1 MTDTSEQ
8 IDQANTAMAP
18 EEHAAPAPAVET
30 NSTEEHTMESPA
42 PVTQEP
48 KQDDTSAPSC
58 QESQEQHK
66 DDSQAAE
73 ITAQSSK
80 AEDDQ
85 VAQDGVPTS
94 TDEPM
99 EVADPQQN
107 GPAAE
112 AQTDEQ
118 ESGVAQSSN
127 AELAT
132 ESSDPY
138 NGADEAYN
146 ATELSSSVP
155 VPGDEEASGEKGQK
169 AQEEQAGDHANNS
182 TASKPVAAST
192 STGNASNASTNNQH
206 GKFGH
211 HNNRQMQ
218 GRGRGGHYVGGNR
231 GGFGPR
237 PFNNRGGA
245 GPMRRGGFRGK
256 FSSFSYLSVFFVW
269 Y

>member
-1 MTDTSEQ
+1 
-8 IDQANTAMAP
+8 MASGERP
-18 EEHAAPAPAVET
+18 TPQLVET
-30 NSTEEHTMESPA
+30 SSTEELTMESPA
-42 PVTQEP
+42 PATQEP
-48 KQDDTSAPSC
+48 KQDDTSAPSG
-58 QESQEQHK
+58 QESQEKQK
-66 DDSQAAE
+66 DNQAAE
-73 ITAQSSK
+73 ITAQPSK
-80 AEDDQ
+80 AENDQ
-85 VAQDGVPTS
+85 VAQDGIS
-94 TDEPM
+94 SADEPM

-107 GPAAE
+107 GPVAE
-112 AQTDEQ
+112 AQTDVQ
-118 ESGVAQSSN
+118 ESGADQSN
-127 AELAT
+127 HAEPAA

-155 VPGDEEASGEKGQK
+155 VPGEEETSGEKGQE
-169 AQEEQAGDHANNS
+169 AHEEQTSDQTDNS
-182 TASKPVAAST
+182 AATKPSVAST
-192 STGNASNASTNNQH
+192 SAGNTGNASTNNNQH

-256 FSSFSYLSVFFVW
+256 SASFFYPSDVFFVW
-269 Y
+269 SKRHDYLR